1 MTYNDKH
8 LRRRFLQSLV
18 CAGASGLL
26 PGISGALVSSARA
39 ASAYTG
45 KLLVNLQL
53 NGALDVT
60 SFADPKTNVS
70 GKPVINNWA
79 ATAAIEQAGNI
90 AYAPFAENAAFF
102 AKYYRD
108 ILVINGVDAQ
118 TNSHTVGVL
127 HNWSGRNSEGYPSL
141 TALFAA
147 VNQTDLPMPYLS
159 FGGFAATQGITD
171 LTQIGRISVMQNLVK
186 PNLGESSGKNYL
198 QDSDWERISAMHK
211 AGLAARS
218 ASAATLEASAN
229 RQLAYA
235 DALTRSSAI
244 SDFAA
249 FLPSSSSLE
258 GTRSVGDFTSS
269 LHQQI
274 QLTLLA
280 FKAGVAMTA
289 DVFESGFDTHEDH
302 DERLG
307 YALANVT
314 DAIDYFWTY
323 AAELGLAERLVLV
336 VGSDFGRTPYYNS
349 GAGKDHWPIGS
360 VMVMQKN
367 ASFTN
372 RVVGLTDSSHNAVK
386 INPTTFQSDAT
397 SGITLKPAHVHKAL
411 RKHLGLESA
420 AVTQL
425 FPFAA
430 TEDLKFFG

>member
-1 MTYNDKH
+1 MN
-8 LRRRFLQSLV
+8 LIQQQQRRSRRRFLQTL
-18 CAGASGLL
+18 AGAAAAGLVGGIGSG
-26 PGISGALVSSARA
+26 ARA
-39 ASAYTG
+39 ATPYSG

-79 ATAAIEQAGNI
+79 ATSAIEQAGNI
-90 AYAPFAENAAFF
+90 AYAPFAANAAFF
-102 AKYYRD
+102 GKYYRD

-147 VNQTDLPMPYLS
+147 VNQSDLPMPYLN
-159 FGGFAATQGITD
+159 FGGFASTQGITE
-171 LTQIGRISVMQNLVK
+171 LTQIGRISVLQNLVK
-186 PNLGESSGKNYL
+186 PNVGETSGKRYVE
-198 QDSDWERISAMHK
+198 DADWTRIATMHTS
-211 AGLAARS
+211 GLASRS
-218 ASAATLEASAN
+218 AAATTLEAAAKQ
-229 RQLAYA
+229 QLAYA
-235 DALTRSSAI
+235 DAIARSSSI

-249 FLPSSSSLE
+249 FLPTAATLQP
-258 GTRSVGDFTSS
+258 TRSVGNVTSS
-269 LHQQI
+269 LHQQM
-274 QLTLLA
+274 QMCLLA
-280 FKAGVAMTA
+280 FKAGVSLTA

-302 DERLG
+302 DSRLG
-307 YALANVT
+307 AALGNVT
-314 DAIDYFWTY
+314 NAIDYFWTY
-323 AAELGLAERLVLV
+323 AAELGLAERMVLV

-372 RVVGLTDSSHNAVK
+372 RVVGLTDSGHNALK
-386 INPTTFQSDAT
+386 INAAT
-397 SGITLKPAHVHKAL
+397 LLADSVKGVTLKPAHVHKAL
-411 RKHLGLESA
+411 RKMLGLDTA

-425 FPFAA
+425 FPFST
-430 TEDLKFFG
+430 TEDLAIFG